1 MHWNEKVTKRNHSP
15 TTSWVCVGGS
25 KSIIPVAAGGGGDG
39 KRPKLRSAFLHA
51 TTLYPLRELLS
62 AAVVRSNQFYLSGAL
77 VLLAILGN
85 LCHESAN
92 KTPNLVQDGRL
103 IFCRGNI
110 NGRVFGEEICRL
122 EVNLMCLDWPK
133 RVRSKHVSEKLS
145 EVQGS

>member
-1 MHWNEKVTKRNHSP
+1 MVKK
-15 TTSWVCVGGS
+15 
-25 KSIIPVAAGGGGDG
+25 
-39 KRPKLRSAFLHA
+39 PKLRSAFLHA
-51 TTLYPLRELLS
+51 TTLYPLRELLG
-62 AAVVRSNQFYLSGAL
+62 AAVVRSNQFYLSSAL

-122 EVNLMCLDWPK
+122 EVNLMCLDWPE

-145 EVQGS
+145 EGQGS